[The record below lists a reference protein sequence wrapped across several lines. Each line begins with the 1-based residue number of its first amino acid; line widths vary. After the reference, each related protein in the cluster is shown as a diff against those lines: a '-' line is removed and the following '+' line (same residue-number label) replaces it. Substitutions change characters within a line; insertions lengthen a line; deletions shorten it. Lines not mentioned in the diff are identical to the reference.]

1 MDRKKL
7 IAEIKQ
13 NFMLKRVH
21 AQEECD
27 NFVEN
32 LRKDP
37 EFNNIYTEYSAKQ
50 IAYWKS
56 KYDEDNLVLQHD
68 FEDIKLKVENFL
80 TRHGYDKASL
90 SPKYD
95 CPICNDTGV
104 VGGRICNCLLSEL
117 NQKISRLCSSQSQF
131 VSFAD
136 CDESIMN
143 DTDKKVKRVLE
154 NWCDKFPNVSK
165 NTLTLVGNAGSGKT
179 FMLES
184 VASEMMKKN
193 NIVCYKTAFE
203 LNELARLYHIG
214 KSYDF
219 ADCVNVEILIIDD
232 LGTEPVLKN
241 VTKEYLYNLINTRQ
255 NKNLPTLISTNLS
268 PDQILDRY
276 DERIFSRMSN
286 KNIALIMQLNSTDKR
301 IAKK

>member
-27 NFVEN
+27 NFIEN
-32 LRKDP
+32 LRKDN
-37 EFNNIYTEYSAKQ
+37 EFNNIYTEYSEKQ
-50 IAYWKS
+50 IAYWRS
-56 KYDEDNLVLQHD
+56 KYEEDNLALKHD
-68 FEDIKLKVENFL
+68 FEDLKAQVEKYL
-80 TRHGYDKASL
+80 TTHGYDKSRL
-90 SPKYD
+90 NPHYD

-104 VGGRICNCLLSEL
+104 VGGRICNCLLTEL
-117 NQKISRLCSSQSQF
+117 NEKMSKLCSSQSVF
-131 VSFAD
+131 VNFAD
-136 CDESIMN
+136 CDENVMN

-165 NTLTLVGNAGSGKT
+165 NTITLIGGAGSGKT
-179 FMLES
+179 FMLEC
-184 VASEMMKKN
+184 VADTMIKKN
-193 NIVCYKTAFE
+193 YLVCYKTAFE

-219 ADCVNVEILIIDD
+219 ADCLNAEILIIDD

-241 VTKEYLYNLINTRQ
+241 VTKEYLYNIINTRQ
-255 NKNLPTLISTNLS
+255 TKNLPTLISTNLS
-268 PDQILDRY
+268 LDQLLDRY
-276 DERIFSRMSN
+276 DDRIFSRLSN
-286 KNIALIMQLNSTDKR
+286 KNIALIMQLDSQDKR
-301 IAKK
+301 IRK